1 MSRRNRIHRQIIQQS
16 RVQFRDCL
24 LNDNAIHHFKSKGGK
39 LALTAKATLD
49 QPDCPLLSISRFH
62 AHEYMPYTSPSIH
75 FRIDMKDHQVIP
87 LLYTDSYFGNWNE
100 FGKTRKW
107 KTKEALLCIRTLLD
121 EFDVE
126 EYQPI
131 NPADTNIWK
140 RRKVGV
146 YLAKMP
152 FGKWIVSEKAVA
164 KLSATDVRYIM
175 LDFEAM
181 SVQYPSEWNVAYA
194 YTSQQNPTEIICFRH
209 ISQTQKTDCLNI
221 LTQEQFIRHRNGQLS
236 LLQF

>member
-16 RVQFRDCL
+16 RAQFRDCL
-24 LNDNAIHHFKSKGGK
+24 LNGDTIRHFKSKSGK
-39 LALTAKATLD
+39 LALVAKATLD
-49 QPDCPLLSISRFH
+49 QSDCPLLSIARFH
-62 AHEYMPYTSPSIH
+62 THEYIPYASPSIH
-75 FRIDMKDHQVIP
+75 FRIDMKEHQVIP

-107 KTKEALLCIRTLLD
+107 KIKEALLCIRTLLD

-126 EYQPI
+126 EYQPLEKVT
-131 NPADTNIWK
+131 DWK

-146 YLAKMP
+146 YLANMP
-152 FGKWIVSEKAVA
+152 FGKWVVSEKAVS
-164 KLSATDVRYIM
+164 KLIAHDVRYIM
-175 LDFEAM
+175 LDFEAIA
-181 SVQYPSEWNVAYA
+181 VQNQSERNVVYA

-209 ISQTQKTDCLNI
+209 ISQTQKTDCFSI